1 MSIKKTILLCL
12 SWAFVLGCGEKA
24 DKDIATDVDA
34 QTLTVEALATYYG
47 HSDDG
52 GAYLTKQQHRYYTG
66 SLKMQ
71 SSAKEPTG
79 SYKMVY
85 NGRNITFEGKGGEAF
100 WSLPMARLLAVSF
113 SVGSGYQT
121 PLSLKYQKQPE
132 TVRIQGILY
141 NVYEL
146 DEGGE
151 VAKLYSRVAD
161 GIVDRVEIAGQF
173 GRYSAFSYN
182 PFYEAAAD
190 RAVVHN
196 IDIYKGSVEFADT
209 KLIYSVRYIG
219 FE

>member
-12 SWAFVLGCGEKA
+12 SWAFFLGCTERA
-24 DKDIATDVDA
+24 DKQIAPDADV
-34 QTLTVEALATYYG
+34 QTLTVDALAAYYR
-47 HSDDG
+47 HSADAG
-52 GAYLTKQQHRYYTG
+52 TYLTKQQHRYYTG

-79 SYKMVY
+79 AYKMAY

-141 NVYEL
+141 NVYKN
-146 DEGGE
+146 DENRDA
-151 VAKLYSRVAD
+151 AKLYARVAD
-161 GIVDRVEIAGQF
+161 GVVDRVEIAGQF

-182 PFYEAAAD
+182 PFYEASID
-190 RAVVHN
+190 RVVVHN
-196 IDIYKGSVEFADT
+196 VDIYKGSAEFADT
-209 KLIYSVRYIG
+209 ELIYSVEYIR